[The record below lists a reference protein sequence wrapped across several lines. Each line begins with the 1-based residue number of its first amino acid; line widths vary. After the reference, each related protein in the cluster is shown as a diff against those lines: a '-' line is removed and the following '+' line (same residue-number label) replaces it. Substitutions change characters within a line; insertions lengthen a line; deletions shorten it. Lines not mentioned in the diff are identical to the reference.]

1 MKTTGHGAS
10 KPADGIG
17 NLIAL
22 LKQALAEVKDGRL
35 VGIAMISIIQSAPEC
50 FDIKVDVRGGPT
62 ALLAGSTLQL
72 QEQLRQAMFP
82 KLVAMS
88 GSNEAQ
94 TRKAKKV
101 SNHNRRRD

>member
-35 VGIAMISIIQSAPEC
+35 VGIAMISVIKSGPER
-50 FDIKVDVRGGPT
+50 FDIRVDMRGGPP
-62 ALLAGSTLQL
+62 ALLAGATLQL

-82 KLVAMS
+82 KLVAMTEPDETAKS
-88 GSNEAQ
+88 W
-94 TRKAKKV
+94 KAKIHKQKA
-101 SNHNRRRD
+101 